1 LPRSTPSSVG
11 ESSIV
16 TTDGLRLRLSPIV
29 SGLFDPVD
37 LAFTPDGCILVAER
51 DGRLRVVRAG
61 RLLPEAAWTLP
72 TRHSDQEQ
80 LLAVAVDPD
89 FERSRFVYAIYTST
103 GSRGG
108 LAFSLARLRE
118 VADTLGDRIV
128 LLDDV
133 PASPW
138 GPSAS
143 LRFGPDGKLFAAF
156 DDGGAARL
164 ADDLSSSNGK
174 ILRLNTDGTTPDDQ
188 AGNIPFYSST
198 YPSPRGL
205 GWYLSTGLLWAASQ
219 EGASGRLSVIASERV
234 RRRGVVRAA
243 FTLPAGTVPSAMA
256 VYPNSGIAALRGN
269 LLIASDKGRHLLRV
283 RVDPLQPS
291 HIVGTEPLL
300 QDQIG
305 GVQSVAVGPDGAIY
319 VGTARTIWRLSPS

>member
-1 LPRSTPSSVG
+1 
-11 ESSIV
+11 
-16 TTDGLRLRLSPIV
+16 LRV
-29 SGLFDPVD
+29 V
-37 LAFTPDGCILVAER
+37 R
-51 DGRLRVVRAG
+51 DGRLLSA
-61 RLLPEAAWTLP
+61 AAWTLP
-72 TRHSDQEQ
+72 MPHSAQEQ

-89 FERSRFVYAIYTST
+89 FERSRFVYVVYTST
-103 GSRGG
+103 GARSE

-118 VADTLGDRIV
+118 VVDTLGDRIV
-128 LLDDV
+128 LLDDIV
-133 PASPW
+133 ASPG

-156 DDGGAARL
+156 DDGGAGRL

-188 AGNIPFYSST
+188 AGNIPFYSAT

-219 EGASGRLSVIASERV
+219 QGESGRLSVIASDGV
-234 RRRGVVRAA
+234 RRRGAVRAA
-243 FTLPAGTVPSAMA
+243 FALPAGTVPSAMA
-256 VYPNSGIAALRGN
+256 VYPDSGIAALRGN

-283 RVDPLQPS
+283 RVDPSQPIR
-291 HIVGTEPLL
+291 IVGTERLL

-305 GVQSVAVGPDGAIY
+305 GVQSVTVGPDGAIY
-319 VGTARTIWRLSPS
+319 VGAAGAIWRLAPS